1 MAEPAPA
8 TENNEARRIEML
20 RAAAELICERGFG
33 DTRIADVAKRAGVS
47 SALVIYYFG
56 TRDRLLVDALRFSEE
71 SFYEAA
77 EKMLAE
83 VTSLRE
89 RLSLLIKW
97 TCVPEADNE
106 IPGAWGLWFD
116 LWAQAFRHDEVRAGR
131 VELDARWRRMIVDA
145 IKSAEASDELDV
157 EVDARLFALE
167 FSALLDGLSIQVAL
181 DDPEVDSD
189 LAYKLAMR
197 FAERELNLPPVKT
210 PARPR
215 SRLERRRAELFG
227 LVSATGSEIGLAL
240 LRCSTLTASWV
251 QTHVTAAPGRWVTD
265 AGPDMLGTSTINLDG
280 APTST
285 CTWVERPEIHHLRHR
300 AADRVVPLAH
310 W

>member
-56 TRDRLLVDALRFSEE
+56 TRDRLLVDALRHSEE

-97 TCVPEADNE
+97 TCVPQADNE

-116 LWAQAFRHDEVRAGR
+116 LWAQAFRHDEVKAGR

-145 IKSAEASDELDV
+145 DQVRRRRRTNSTST
-157 EVDARLFALE
+157 VDARMFALE
-167 FSALLDGLSIQVAL
+167 FGALLDGLSIQVAL
-181 DDPEVDSD
+181 EDPEVDSD
-189 LAYKLAMR
+189 VAYDIAMR
-197 FAERELNLPPVKT
+197 FAERELDLPP
-210 PARPR
+210 ARSPPR
-215 SRLERRRAELFG
+215 R
-227 LVSATGSEIGLAL
+227 
-240 LRCSTLTASWV
+240 TLK
-251 QTHVTAAPGRWVTD
+251 PKKG
-265 AGPDMLGTSTINLDG
+265 
-280 APTST
+280 
-285 CTWVERPEIHHLRHR
+285 
-300 AADRVVPLAH
+300 
-310 W
+310 

>member
-1 MAEPAPA
+1 MADPAPA

-71 SFYEAA
+71 SFYESA

-97 TCVPEADNE
+97 TCVPEANNE

-145 IKSAEASDELDV
+145 IKSAAASDELGV

-189 LAYKLAMR
+189 LAYQLAMR
-197 FAERELNLPPVKT
+197 FAERQLNLPPVEKPRAAKK
-210 PARPR
+210 PARAKK
-215 SRLERRRAELFG
+215 S
-227 LVSATGSEIGLAL
+227 
-240 LRCSTLTASWV
+240 
-251 QTHVTAAPGRWVTD
+251 
-265 AGPDMLGTSTINLDG
+265 
-280 APTST
+280 
-285 CTWVERPEIHHLRHR
+285 
-300 AADRVVPLAH
+300 
-310 W
+310 